1 MKQLIYNMG
10 YFMKEVKTIFRSNLL
25 SNIFSLVSTSLIF
38 FVLALVL
45 SGWWVSSQVM
55 ETIQGEAEIDIY
67 LVEGLNEPD
76 TVYKLEEINS
86 IKGIKAA
93 RVVDAEEAYD
103 RMVKILGKEA
113 KVLAYFD
120 DNPFSSFIEV
130 QIDLTQI
137 DDIMSQLGQMKDIE
151 HVRDNREV
159 LDRLSQIAKVFSLLG
174 YLVVAA
180 VGVSTLVI
188 ISHII
193 RQGIYNN
200 RDQINTLQLLGAPQ
214 VFIAFPFLIE
224 GFLVTVAGGLLACGL
239 TAFIIKQVYVQMVAP
254 LPFIPLPPREI
265 LLKSIM
271 GIVMSLSALLG
282 IIGSLFG
289 IASSKE

>member
-76 TVYKLEEINS
+76 TIYKLEEINS